1 MDLGL
6 TDDEEFEE
14 FNESEVHDD
23 DEYEDYELDDGENED
38 DEIVLNIMG

>member
-6 TDDEEFEE
+6 TDDEELEQ

-23 DEYEDYELDDGENED
+23 DPYEDYELDNSENED
-38 DEIVLNIMG
+38 DGIVLNIMG